1 MTPQQFIVK
10 WKQANLTERSAAQQH
25 FLDICE
31 LLQQQKPAE
40 ADPDGSHYMFERG
53 AHKTDGGEGWADV
66 WKQGH
71 FGWEYKGRHRDLV
84 AAYRQLLQ
92 YREALDNPPL
102 LVVCDLDR
110 FEIHT
115 NFTGTAKK
123 VYAFDLDGLAEPANL
138 DVLRKVFTD
147 PDSLKPGKTA
157 EVITREAAERI
168 GQIADSMYRRN
179 IPAPRAAHFLMK
191 LMFCMFAEDIGLL
204 PEKLFTRILTN
215 SKHDPPRLA
224 NQLHNLFEAMA
235 HGGDFGAETVLH
247 FNGGLF
253 ADADVIEPT
262 ISEIQHLTDSNIHNW
277 ADVEPSIFGTLFERT
292 LDPAKR
298 SQIGAHY
305 TSREDILTLLEP
317 VVMAPLRKEW
327 ADVRAKCDA
336 LWPKIQEEARK
347 QAKAG
352 AKTRKASKPRAQL
365 DKLVSDF
372 VHRLAHVR
380 ILDPAC
386 GSGNFLYVAINLLL
400 DLEKEVIAYGASK
413 GLTQL
418 PQVRP
423 TQLAGIEINP
433 YAQELAQVVIWI
445 GYIQWMHHNGF
456 NPPRNPVLDPIES
469 VRCMDAILDLRD
481 PTNPI
486 EPEWPETDFIV
497 GNPPFLG
504 GKMLRTNLGHDYVA
518 AMFKVWDERV
528 PREAD
533 LCCYWFEKGRQ
544 MLDRQKTKRIGLL
557 ATQGIRGGANRDVLK
572 RIKDT
577 GDIFFAVSDRDWI
590 LDGAAVHVSIVG
602 FDDGTE
608 VTRQLDGSPVPKIN
622 ANLGGNADTTT
633 AKRLVANSRLS
644 FMGDTKGGA
653 FDIPDATAIDM
664 LQTPNPHGQ
673 PNSDVLVPWVNGL
686 DLTRRSRSMWII
698 DFPAGATIETAARYD
713 RPFAHVERNVKPERD
728 KNKRDSYR
736 DKWWLHVEL
745 RPAMRA
751 AIAPL
756 ARFLVTIGVSKH
768 RLFKWMTGPTLPDH
782 QLFVFSRDDDYF
794 FGALHSR
801 AHEVWA
807 RAPGMGTQVRERESG
822 FRYTATTC
830 FETFPLPAATD
841 AHSAAI
847 AQAAHELDQ
856 LRTRWLNPPEWT
868 REEILEFPGSLDGP
882 WRHYATNP
890 DASGIGTVR
899 YPRLAP
905 KDDESAKQLAKRT
918 LTNLYNERP
927 AWLDLAHRKLDEA
940 VFAAYGWQ
948 PDLTDDQ
955 ILERL
960 LALNLERAAAENP
973 GT

>member
-25 FLDICE
+25 FLDLCE

-40 ADPDGSHYMFERG
+40 ADPDGSHYTFERG

-262 ISEIQHLTDSNIHNW
+262 ISEIQHLSDSNIHNW

-317 VVMAPLRKEW
+317 VVMAPLRTEW
-327 ADVRAKCDA
+327 ADVRAQCDA

-469 VRCMDAILDLRD
+469 VRCMDAILDLAD
-481 PTNPI
+481 PNHPT
-486 EPEWPETDFIV
+486 EPEWPEADFIV

-504 GKMLRTNLGHDYVA
+504 TKMLRGGLGDTYVESLFA
-518 AMFKVWDERV
+518 LYSDRIPGFS
-528 PREAD
+528 D
-533 LCCYWFEKGRQ
+533 LCCYWFEKARHSIERSRCQ
-544 MLDRQKTKRIGLL
+544 RAGLL
-557 ATQGIRGGANRDVLK
+557 ATQGIRGGLNREVLN
-572 RIKDT
+572 RIKST

-590 LDGAAVHVSIVG
+590 LDGANVHVSMIG
-602 FDDGTE
+602 FDGGQQKSRT
-608 VTRQLDGSPVPKIN
+608 LDARTVPSIN
-622 ANLGGNADTTT
+622 SNLTSTADTVQ
-633 AKRLVANSRLS
+633 AKRLEANSRIGFIADVKAGKFDLPFSNAHPLLS
-644 FMGDTKGGA
+644 
-653 FDIPDATAIDM
+653 
-664 LQTPNPHGQ
+664 LPNPHRR
-673 PNSDVLVPWVNGL
+673 PNSDALRPWANGL
-686 DLTRRSRSMWII
+686 DIVQRFRNVWII
-698 DFPAGATIETAARYD
+698 DFGSEMTQVQAANYEQ
-713 RPFAHVERNVKPERD
+713 PFQIVRDVVKPARD
-728 KNKRDSYR
+728 VVKRKSYR
-736 DKWWLHVEL
+736 EYWWLHAE
-745 RPAMRA
+745 PCAEMRRRIEPLPRY
-751 AIAPL
+751 IA
-756 ARFLVTIGVSKH
+756 TTTVSKH
-768 RLFKWMTGPTLPDH
+768 RVFVWLSGAMLPDH
-782 QLFVFSRDDDYF
+782 QLVVFARDDDYF
-794 FGALHSR
+794 FGVLHSR
-801 AHEVWA
+801 PHETWA
-807 RAPGMGTQVRERESG
+807 RAMGTQVRERESG
-822 FRYTATTC
+822 FRYTPTSC
-830 FETFPLPAATD
+830 FETFPFPVPTDTQRQQISTAAR
-841 AHSAAI
+841 
-847 AQAAHELDQ
+847 ELDQ
-856 LRTRWLNPPEWT
+856 LRTAWANPPEWT
-868 REEILEFPGSLDGP
+868 REEILEFAGSTDGP
-882 WRHYATNP
+882 WRRFIAAP
-890 DASGIGTVR
+890 DTHGLGTVR
-899 YPRLAP
+899 YARLVP
-905 KDDESAKQLAKRT
+905 KDAESAKLLAKRT

-927 AWLDLAHRKLDEA
+927 TWLDLAHKKLDEA
-940 VFAAYGWQ
+940 VFAAYAWP

-960 LALNLERAAAENP
+960 LALNLERAAAEP
-973 GT
+973 R